1 MENVT
6 GVNKDNNYV
15 NCTALP
21 LKTGGITMKF
31 EATKPVSAP
40 HVKINVTDINEY
52 RSKKDHSY
60 HIAAQKWFKPGD
72 EKFSF
77 IKNPLNISNIV
88 AGNYI
93 VVHYDTLG
101 QPNDLKAMPSEEFLD
116 KFEAVSEEDAEK
128 PHLRKR
134 VTMRKDLMC
143 PFCPAECR

>member
-1 MENVT
+1 MGDLVVGNVKLGSVRVT
-6 GVNKDNNYV
+6 KVIGINTTSAGMGETSIGEYR
-15 NCTALP
+15 
-21 LKTGGITMKF
+21 LKT
-31 EATKPVSAP
+31 
-40 HVKINVTDINEY
+40 
-52 RSKKDHSY
+52 DHSY
-60 HIAAQKWFKPGD
+60 HVAVQRWFRPGD

-77 IKNPLNISNIV
+77 IKNPLNIENIV
-88 AGNYI
+88 AGDYI

-116 KFEAVSEEDAEK
+116 KFEAVPEEDAEK